1 MAERKSFSFFI
12 SYWEAIEEL
21 PEKEQLP
28 VLKAIIK
35 YAFFDEEPT
44 QFKGVKRA
52 VFLLVKPTLDKSKKK
67 SANGK
72 QGGSKPK
79 ANRKQTPSD
88 ISEGEGEGI
97 GVGKGEG
104 YGEGVGDNSARSDGS
119 LFTAFWNAYPE
130 NARSD
135 REGGWEAWKKL
146 NPTQEKAAQ
155 IMDFLG
161 YWKVSKRWTDDGG
174 AFIPAPK
181 NFLNPDK
188 SYLRTKPAPA
198 NNNACCNWPD
208 GKRPLD
214 ECDLDFIRRAM
225 NDNFDDLPP
234 LEEE

>member
-79 ANRKQTPSD
+79 ANCKQTPSD

-104 YGEGVGDNSARSDGS
+104 YGEGEGEKHTLSDGS

-135 REGGWEAWKKL
+135 REGAWEAWKKL

-198 NNNACCNWPD
+198 NNTACCNWPD

>member
-1 MAERKSFSFFI
+1 VAERKSFSFFI

-67 SANGK
+67 AANGK

-79 ANRKQTPSD
+79 ANSKQTPSD

-104 YGEGVGDNSARSDGS
+104 YGEGEGEKHPLSDGS

-135 REGGWEAWKKL
+135 REGAWEAWKKL

-198 NNNACCNWPD
+198 NNTACCNWPD

-214 ECDLDFIRRAM
+214 EDDIAAIRRLM
-225 NDNFDDLPP
+225 KET
-234 LEEE
+234 EETEA